1 MSVQDRE
8 TFFELIDTYGQ
19 AQISRWIN
27 EKLQI
32 ETLAEIARE
41 KEYTESIT
49 SSYGAVC
56 FNCSVGVC
64 ENKCYEAAEQLALE
78 TDMLKKNQLKRM
90 AAYNK
95 HKKWIDDLTLP
106 TVNGKKPK
114 YIRLRKT
121 LQLWL
126 PALANTTYETE
137 QKEYEAV
144 GKFDNK
150 WYGYVS
156 AFNFDDKEIFL
167 KIANAFG
174 AFDY

>member
-19 AQISRWIN
+19 AQISRWIK

-32 ETLAEIARE
+32 ETLAEIAKE

-95 HKKWIDDLTLP
+95 HKTWIEDLTKY
-106 TVNGKKPK
+106 TINGKKSK
-114 YIRLRKT
+114 CLRIKGM
-121 LQLWL
+121 LRLWL
-126 PALANTTYETE
+126 NALAITTYETE

-167 KIANAFG
+167 KIANAYG